1 MGNLPRHK
9 KNRSYSKWYRVQL
22 HQATQTGGTEQ
33 NKTVHRFTKKSG
45 CDPMNDILHAEQ
57 DIKNYLFYNHNTC
70 VNFVCR
76 QFKYEPFAF
85 PTDYA
90 IQCTVKNGLFKK
102 MVQLVEKLNIDYS
115 ISIDKPSMKCIV
127 LKKPEDILTIA
138 NHIQEVEL

>member
-1 MGNLPRHK
+1 
-9 KNRSYSKWYRVQL
+9 
-22 HQATQTGGTEQ
+22 
-33 NKTVHRFTKKSG
+33 
-45 CDPMNDILHAEQ
+45 MNDILHAEQ

-76 QFKYEPFAF
+76 QYTYEPFAF

-102 MVQLVEKLNIDYS
+102 MVQLVENLNIEHT
-115 ISIDKPSMKCIV
+115 IFRDKATVKCIV
-127 LKKPEDILTIA
+127 LKNQEDILKIA